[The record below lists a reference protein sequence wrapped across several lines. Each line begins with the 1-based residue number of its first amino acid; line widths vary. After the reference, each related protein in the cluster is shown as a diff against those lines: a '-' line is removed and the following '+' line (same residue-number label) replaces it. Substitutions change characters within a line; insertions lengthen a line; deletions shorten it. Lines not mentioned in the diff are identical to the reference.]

1 MGDHTGNRNVNWPVK
16 TIRAGLG
23 GSVWRS
29 VVKHSSILI
38 VLAAALGAV
47 PAASQDHASELQGVS
62 ATISLD
68 DALRI
73 ALENNLDLVVARKD
87 PRIAQTSL
95 EVETAACDSLFSA
108 SGSYQSTRTETL
120 QVTSTEV
127 DSTEFQFTSKN
138 QPYSGAASLFNR
150 LRFGGEYE
158 LRLSAGVSDPDASR
172 RFITTGI
179 FDVSDFESD
188 TWRADLSYTMPLLRG
203 FGTETNTVNVL
214 IAQSNVTLSRYEL
227 QRQAET
233 TLKAVEDAYWDV
245 VAARAALDVAQE
257 SLRLAK
263 DLLDL
268 NRKKVEVGTLAP
280 IEVTQAEAGVA
291 SREEDIIRA
300 ETALQNA
307 EDVLLQLLAV
317 PPDDSLWDSDLNLT
331 DRPKFE
337 KSTVDIERAL
347 DLALTHRAEVLSA
360 QQALEDRRLTERVAK
375 NGTKHGLNLSA
386 NVGYG
391 TDTFARLGL
400 TEVAGVPTDIVRFEQ
415 DDDNFDWGV
424 TLTYSYPLGN
434 QAAKASY
441 AGATLS
447 REKGE
452 VALDSA
458 ELAVRTDVRIA
469 ARNVESGVK
478 RVDAARANTVLQRKT
493 LDAEQKK
500 FENGM
505 STSFEVLRIQ
515 TDLSNARL
523 SEIRAILDYT
533 KALAALER
541 AQGTLL
547 EARGL
552 KLEEAEETE

>member
-1 MGDHTGNRNVNWPVK
+1 MVTALAMALSVAVAADASGVV
-16 TIRAGLG
+16 AGMTL
-23 GSVWRS
+23 
-29 VVKHSSILI
+29 
-38 VLAAALGAV
+38 
-47 PAASQDHASELQGVS
+47 E
-62 ATISLD
+62 

-87 PRIAQTSL
+87 PRIAENAL
-95 EVETAACDSLFSA
+95 DVESAAFDGLFSA
-108 SGSYQSTRTETL
+108 SGSYQG
-120 QVTSTEV
+120 TST
-127 DSTEFQFTSKN
+127 DTRQITTTDTDTSSFSFTSKN
-138 QPYSGAASLFNR
+138 RPYNGSASFANR
-150 LRFGGEYE
+150 LRFGGQYQ
-158 LRLSAGVSDPDASR
+158 LTLSAGKSNPDASR

-188 TWRADLSYTMPLLRG
+188 TWRADFSYTMPLLRG
-203 FGTETNTVNVL
+203 FGKETNTFNVL

-227 QRQAET
+227 QRRAET
-233 TLKAVEDAYWDV
+233 TMKVVEDAYWDV
-245 VAARAALDVAQE
+245 VAAKAAMEVASE
-257 SLRLAK
+257 SLRLAQ
-263 DLLDL
+263 DLLEL
-268 NRKKVEVGTLAP
+268 NQKKVEVGTLAP

-300 ETALQNA
+300 ETAHQNA
-307 EDVLLQLLAV
+307 EDILLQLLAV
-317 PPDDSLWDSDLNLT
+317 PPDDPLWDSELNLT
-331 DRPKFE
+331 DKPTFE
-337 KSTVDIERAL
+337 KTNVDIDQAI
-347 DLALTHRAEVLSA
+347 DLALTNRAEVQSAKESLETQRLS
-360 QQALEDRRLTERVAK
+360 ERVAK
-375 NGTKHGLNLSA
+375 SGSRHGLDLSA

-391 TDTFARLGL
+391 TDSFTRLGL
-400 TEVAGVPTDIVRFEQ
+400 TEVSGVPTDVVRFNQ
-415 DDDNFDWGV
+415 DDDNLDWGV

-434 QAAKASY
+434 HAAKANY
-441 AGATLS
+441 AGAMLS

-452 VALDSA
+452 VALEST

-469 ARNVESGVK
+469 ARNVESGAK
-478 RVDAARANTVLQRKT
+478 RVDAARSNTVLQRKT

-533 KALAALER
+533 KSLADLER

-552 KLEEAEETE
+552 RLEDSTDAE